1 MSSDSTTEH
10 NDDPT
15 EHSSSEKV
23 CLKKQRG
30 ISDHPLAEYSD
41 EIDFEESTSYTE
53 SLLQSAAK
61 SVLDTSASMVS
72 EIGRASCRERVLMP
86 V

>member
-61 SVLDTSASMVS
+61 SVLMPDQKNRATSPLDST
-72 EIGRASCRERVLMP
+72 LP
-86 V
+86 